1 MDEMNTFVYNEGK
14 FYKEDQETVAT
25 AWREFFSFCCL
36 ILPENLDV
44 YALMQK
50 SFPTKYDLNEYK
62 ANFVA
67 SMTSN
72 YNAKHTKMTI
82 ADRFIEGKKLSIK
95 RINAAFYNHKES
107 LLNIVH
113 FQQEIEGFLHSKV

>member
-1 MDEMNTFVYNEGK
+1 MDEMNVFVHNEGK

-50 SFPTKYDLNEYK
+50 SFPMKYELRKRAFTYH
-62 ANFVA
+62 
-67 SMTSN
+67 
-72 YNAKHTKMTI
+72 YI
-82 ADRFIEGKKLSIK
+82 IK
-95 RINAAFYNHKES
+95 DD
-107 LLNIVH
+107 NI
-113 FQQEIEGFLHSKV
+113 